1 VSRIGPRARQDWFAG
16 PNIGVVV
23 IDGSIVDGESVDIPL
38 LGIHMTGGR
47 AAVRAIDAMRT
58 DPLVRAIVLRVD
70 SPGGAVLA
78 SDQIWRAV
86 RRARAVKPVVVSMGA
101 IAASGGYYVAC
112 AGDEI
117 WADPATV
124 TGSIGIFYGKVDA
137 AGLAEKLGIGVE
149 QLSLSKR
156 AGGESLFRAFTE
168 DERSALSDRLRTY
181 YRLFLRRVA
190 TGRGKTVEEIDALG
204 RGRVFSG
211 DAALRV
217 GLVDHLGGFAS
228 ALMRARQLGRVS
240 QDAELVVL
248 PKRPEGLFEYV
259 FGELPSTSAGA
270 EAEGSTTLPLP
281 RALRSTLAHAFT
293 VLQLGAAQPLA
304 LLPLEIEL

>member
-1 VSRIGPRARQDWFAG
+1 
-16 PNIGVVV
+16 VVV
-23 IDGSIVDGESVDIPL
+23 IGGSVVDGDSVDVPL
-38 LGIHMTGGR
+38 LGVHMTGGR
-47 AAVRAIDAMRT
+47 TAVRAIDAMRA

-70 SPGGAVLA
+70 SPGGAVVA

-101 IAASGGYYVAC
+101 VAASGGYYVAC

-117 WADPATV
+117 WADPATI

-156 AGGESLFRAFTE
+156 AGGESLFRAFTD

-190 TGRGKTVEEIDALG
+190 TGRGISVEQVDAVG

-211 DAALRV
+211 DAALGV
-217 GLVDHLGGFAS
+217 GLIDHLGGFAS
-228 ALMRARQLGRVS
+228 ALMRARELGRVS
-240 QDAELVVL
+240 ENAELVVL
-248 PKRPEGLFEYV
+248 PRRPEGLFEYV
-259 FGELPSTSAGA
+259 FGELPSTSVETGDAP
-270 EAEGSTTLPLP
+270 STITLPLP

-304 LLPLEIEL
+304 LLPLEIEF

>member
-1 VSRIGPRARQDWFAG
+1 
-16 PNIGVVV
+16 
-23 IDGSIVDGESVDIPL
+23 
-38 LGIHMTGGR
+38 M
-47 AAVRAIDAMRT
+47 
-58 DPLVRAIVLRVD
+58 
-70 SPGGAVLA
+70 
-78 SDQIWRAV
+78 
-86 RRARAVKPVVVSMGA
+86 
-101 IAASGGYYVAC
+101 AASGGYYVAC

-137 AGLAEKLGIGVE
+137 AGLADKLGIGVE

-156 AGGESLFRAFTE
+156 AGGESLFRGFTD

-190 TGRGKTVEEIDALG
+190 TGRGISVEQVDALG

-211 DAALRV
+211 DAAQRV

-240 QDAELVVL
+240 EDAELVVL
-248 PKRPEGLFEYV
+248 PKRPEGLLEYV
-259 FGELPSTSAGA
+259 FGELPLAAASDAGETSAQ
-270 EAEGSTTLPLP
+270 TTLPLP
-281 RALRSTLAHAFT
+281 RSLRSALAHALT

-304 LLPLEIEL
+304 LLPLEIEF